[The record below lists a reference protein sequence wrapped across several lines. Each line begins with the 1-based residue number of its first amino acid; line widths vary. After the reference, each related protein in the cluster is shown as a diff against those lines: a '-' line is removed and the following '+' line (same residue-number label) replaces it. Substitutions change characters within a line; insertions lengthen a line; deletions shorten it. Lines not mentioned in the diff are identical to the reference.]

1 MRRRL
6 YTAVAVFATVAL
18 TSCQR
23 NSLRIEGDIKNLPD
37 GPMTIAMLDSTF
49 HWQPV
54 DTTEVHNGRFVFD
67 NAIALPQPE
76 CLILNVAKQNLVL
89 FAGNDN
95 VYMSGNALRPED
107 IKVSGSELNDALL
120 DFAQNVP
127 GKERLAQI
135 QAQLSAM
142 VPDVDRQ
149 EELSDEA
156 REIEKTQLEYIR
168 HKITENAGSPLGPFI
183 LFNNMSLFSYDDVES
198 FQSLFRTS
206 IPTHKYVHF
215 LENEL
220 IARRAQNEAL
230 KRVEI
235 GCKAPDFA
243 IRVNGSDSLRLS
255 SLNGK
260 IILLDFWA
268 SWDEKSRKNNETI
281 AAVKS
286 KFSKVDL
293 EIIGV
298 SIDTCAADWD
308 AAVKA
313 DKLPGHQ
320 LIDDGSIAALY
331 GITTVPASFLIDK
344 SGVIVSKD
352 KVGNIFDDLGKEISK

>member
-6 YTAVAVFATVAL
+6 YTAVAVIATVAL

-37 GPMTIAMLDSTF
+37 GPMTIATLDSTF

-54 DTTEVHNGRFVFD
+54 DTTEVQNGKFVFD
-67 NAIALPQPE
+67 NFLALPQPE
-76 CLILNVAKQNLVL
+76 CLILSVGNQNMVV

-107 IKVSGSELNDALL
+107 ISVSGSKLNDDLL

-135 QAQLSAM
+135 QAQLSTM
-142 VPDVDRQ
+142 GPDVDRR

-156 REIEKTQLEYIR
+156 HEIENTQLEYIKR
-168 HKITENAGSPLGPFI
+168 KISDNAASPLGPFI
-183 LFNNMSLFSYDDVES
+183 LFNNMSLFSYEEVES
-198 FQSLFRTS
+198 FQSLFKANM
-206 IPTHKYVHF
+206 PTHKYVHF

-220 IARRAQNEAL
+220 AARRAQNEAL

-235 GCKAPDFA
+235 GCKAPDFVLST
-243 IRVNGSDSLRLS
+243 IGTDTLRLS

-268 SWDEKSRKNNETI
+268 SWNEKSRKNNETI
-281 AAVKS
+281 AAVNT

-298 SIDTCAADWD
+298 SIDSCAADWV

-313 DKLPGHQ
+313 DNLPGHQ
-320 LIDDGSIAALY
+320 IIDDGSIATLY

-344 SGVIVSKD
+344 SGIIVSKD
-352 KVGNIFDDLGKEISK
+352 KAGNIFDDLGKEISK

>member
-6 YTAVAVFATVAL
+6 YTAVAVIATVAL

-37 GPMTIAMLDSTF
+37 GPMTIATLDSTF

-54 DTTEVHNGRFVFD
+54 DTTEVQNGKFVFD
-67 NAIALPQPE
+67 NSLALPQPE
-76 CLILNVAKQNLVL
+76 CLILSVGNQNMIV

-107 IKVSGSELNDALL
+107 ISVSGSKLNDDLL
-120 DFAQNVP
+120 DFAHNVP

-135 QAQLSAM
+135 QAQLSTM
-142 VPDVDRQ
+142 GPDVDRR

-156 REIEKTQLEYIR
+156 HEIENTQLEYIKR
-168 HKITENAGSPLGPFI
+168 KISDNAASPLGPFI
-183 LFNNMSLFSYDDVES
+183 LFNNMSLFSYEEVES
-198 FQSLFRTS
+198 FQSLFKANM
-206 IPTHKYVHF
+206 PTHKYVHF

-220 IARRAQNEAL
+220 AARRAQNEAL

-235 GCKAPDFA
+235 GCKAPDFVLSA
-243 IRVNGSDSLRLS
+243 VGTDTLRLS

-268 SWDEKSRKNNETI
+268 SWNEKSRKNNETI
-281 AAVKS
+281 AAVNA

-298 SIDTCAADWD
+298 SIDSCAADWV

-313 DKLPGHQ
+313 DNLPGHQ
-320 LIDDGSIAALY
+320 IIDDGSIATLY

-344 SGVIVSKD
+344 SGIIVSKD
-352 KVGNIFDDLGKEISK
+352 KAGNIFDDLGKEISK

>member
-1 MRRRL
+1 
-6 YTAVAVFATVAL
+6 
-18 TSCQR
+18 
-23 NSLRIEGDIKNLPD
+23 
-37 GPMTIAMLDSTF
+37 MTIAMLDSTF

-76 CLILNVAKQNLVL
+76 CLILNVANQNLVL

-313 DKLPGHQ
+313 DKLPGLQ